1 MPFDRA
7 VQLAGLGQ
15 LGLAAAST
23 TFPLILGW
31 RQELGKLRPLLR
43 RFFWIYAAY
52 ILGCNVS
59 FGLVSTLRPHWLLDA
74 SPLAA
79 AVTGFI
85 TVYWGARLVLQ
96 MVGFER
102 GDMPQGARY
111 RLAEATLVLL
121 FIYLSA
127 VYAIA
132 FWLNLRG

>member
-1 MPFDRA
+1 MPFERL

-31 RQELGKLRPLLR
+31 RQELQKLRPLLR

-59 FGLVSTLRPHWLLDA
+59 FGLVSALRPQWLLDGR
-74 SPLAA
+74 PLAA

-85 TVYWGARLVLQ
+85 ALYWGARLLLQ
-96 MVGFER
+96 LVGFDR
-102 GDMPQGARY
+102 DDMPAGARY
-111 RLAEATLVLL
+111 RAAEAALVAL
-121 FIYLSA
+121 FVYLST
-127 VYAIA
+127 VYALA
-132 FWLNLRG
+132 FWTNLRG